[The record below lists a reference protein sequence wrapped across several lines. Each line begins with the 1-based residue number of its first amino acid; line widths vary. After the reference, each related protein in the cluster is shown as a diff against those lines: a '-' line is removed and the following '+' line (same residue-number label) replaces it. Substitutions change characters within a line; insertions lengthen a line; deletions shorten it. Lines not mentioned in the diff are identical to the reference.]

1 MSKKIGRR
9 RLRVLIAPSGFKEGL
24 GVHEVA
30 AAIARGI
37 RQAVPRAK
45 IMRVPMIDGGEGFTR
60 TMVELTGGELHP
72 VTVSG
77 PVGQVVEAEIG
88 FLGGRR
94 KRVAVMEM
102 AAAAGLRLVPKDMRD
117 PTLTTSRGV
126 GELIRAALDLG
137 AERIVL
143 GCGDSGI
150 NDAGAGMAQAL
161 GIRLLDAA
169 GQPIAGTGAALSS
182 LDRIDMSKRDPRLER
197 VRIDVAVNPYNM
209 LLGDT
214 GVARI
219 FGPQKGATPEQVALL
234 EHGLET
240 FAQTVRRDPG
250 IEVATLTGGGAS
262 GGLGAGLHAFAG
274 ARLHPR
280 FDLILRHIDLD
291 RRLAKADL
299 VVTAEGGIDAQTR
312 FGKVPAEIALRAK
325 RYRLPVLALAGTVG
339 SGAEST
345 REVGIDAVFGILKR
359 PCSLEDA
366 IRETDALLADAAEQ
380 AVRLM
385 LAGRQWRSSVRA

>member
-1 MSKKIGRR
+1 MTKKSASR
-9 RLRVLIAPSGFKEGL
+9 RLHVLIAPSGFKEGL
-24 GVHEVA
+24 GVREVA
-30 AAIARGI
+30 DAMARGV
-37 RQAVPRAK
+37 RQAAPRAK
-45 IMRVPMIDGGEGFTR
+45 ITRVPMIDGGEGFTEM
-60 TMVELTGGELHP
+60 MVELTGGELHP
-72 VTVSG
+72 VTVTG
-77 PVGQVVEAEIG
+77 PVGQIVEAGIG

-94 KRVAVMEM
+94 KRVAVIEM
-102 AAAAGLRLVPKDMRD
+102 AAAAGLRLVPKSLRD
-117 PTLTTSRGV
+117 PTLTTSHGV

-137 AERIVL
+137 AERILV

-161 GIRLLDAA
+161 GVRLLDASER
-169 GQPIAGTGAALSS
+169 PIPGNGAALPS
-182 LDRIDMSKRDPRLER
+182 LHRIDLSGRDPRLER

-209 LLGDT
+209 LLGEA
-214 GVARI
+214 GVARV
-219 FGPQKGATPEQVALL
+219 FGPQKGATPDQVALL
-234 EHGLET
+234 ERGLKT
-240 FAQTVRRDPG
+240 FVRIVRRDLG

-299 VVTAEGGIDAQTR
+299 VMTAEGGIDGQTR
-312 FGKVPAEIALRAK
+312 YGKVPAEIALRAK
-325 RYRLPVLALAGTVG
+325 RYGLPVLALAGTVG
-339 SGAEST
+339 TGADAT

-366 IRETDALLADAAEQ
+366 IRETDAMLAETAEQ

-385 LAGRQWRSSVRA
+385 LAARA

>member
-1 MSKKIGRR
+1 MSKKSTDR
-9 RLRVLIAPSGFKEGL
+9 RLHVLIAPSGFKEGL
-24 GVHEVA
+24 GVREVA
-30 AAIARGI
+30 DAMARGV
-37 RQAVPRAK
+37 RQAAPRAK

-60 TMVELTGGELHP
+60 MMVELTGGQLHP
-72 VTVSG
+72 VTVTG
-77 PVGQVVEAEIG
+77 PVGQVVEAGIG

-94 KRVAVMEM
+94 KRIAVIEM
-102 AAAAGLRLVPKDMRD
+102 AAAAGLRLVPRDLRD
-117 PTLTTSRGV
+117 PTLTTSQGV

-137 AERIVL
+137 AERILV

-161 GIRLLDAA
+161 GVRLLDAS
-169 GQPIAGTGAALSS
+169 GRPIAGTGAALPS
-182 LDRIDMSKRDPRLER
+182 LDRIDLSGRDPRLQR

-209 LLGDT
+209 LLGKA
-214 GVARI
+214 GVARV
-219 FGPQKGATPEQVALL
+219 FGPQKGATPDQVALL
-234 EHGLET
+234 ERGLKT
-240 FAQTVRRDPG
+240 FARVVRRDIG

-299 VVTAEGGIDAQTR
+299 VMTAEGGIDGQTR
-312 FGKVPAEIALRAK
+312 YGKVPAEIALRAK
-325 RYRLPVLALAGTVG
+325 RYGLPVLALAGTVG
-339 SGAEST
+339 TGADST
-345 REVGIDAVFGILKR
+345 RDVGIDAVFGILKR

-366 IRETDALLADAAEQ
+366 IRETDTLLADTAEQ

-385 LAGRQWRSSVRA
+385 LAARMQQPRP